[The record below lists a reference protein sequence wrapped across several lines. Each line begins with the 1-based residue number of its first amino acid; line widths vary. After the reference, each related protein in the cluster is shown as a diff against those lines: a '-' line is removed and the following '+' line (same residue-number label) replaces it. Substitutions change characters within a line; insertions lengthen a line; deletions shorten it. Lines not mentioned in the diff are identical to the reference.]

1 MTCISTIA
9 KRNVGDLMGV
19 SSKFSIQTC
28 DYESHAVKV
37 SSWKG
42 YVPKVIKLVL
52 FPKKPQIVCF

>member
-1 MTCISTIA
+1 
-9 KRNVGDLMGV
+9 MGV

-52 FPKKPQIVCF
+52 FPKKNHKSFAFNLDHVFLLQ